1 MRSSIHVVESDA
13 EYEDALSV
21 RFRVFVEEQGVPE
34 ELEVDEY
41 ENDCV
46 HFVAY
51 IDDDAVGAARLRP
64 LDDER
69 AKIERVAV
77 LEPYRGNGLGF
88 ELMACVESEAHARG
102 YDHLIL
108 NSQVHAKSFYE
119 RLGYLQQGD
128 EFEEAGIPHV
138 TMDKL
143 F

>member
-1 MRSSIHVVESDA
+1 MRSAIHVVETDG

-21 RFRVFVEEQGVPE
+21 RFTVFVDEQGVPE

-41 ENDCV
+41 EDDCI

-51 IDDDAVGAARLRP
+51 VDDEAVGAARLRP
-64 LDDER
+64 IDADT
-69 AKIERVAV
+69 AKVERVAV
-77 LEPYRGNGLGF
+77 LDSHRGNGLGF
-88 ELMACVESEAHARG
+88 ELMACVESEAHERG

-108 NSQVHAKSFYE
+108 NAQTHAKPFYD
-119 RLGYLQQGD
+119 RLGYLQVGD

-138 TMDKL
+138 QMDKV